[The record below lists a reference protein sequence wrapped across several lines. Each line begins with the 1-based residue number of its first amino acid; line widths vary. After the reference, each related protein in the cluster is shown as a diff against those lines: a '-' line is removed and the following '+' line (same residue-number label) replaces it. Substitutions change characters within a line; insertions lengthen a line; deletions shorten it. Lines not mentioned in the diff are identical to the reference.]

1 MVARPEWITSTSRPG
16 RGVDPPEK
24 VGFGGDHR
32 LKVAGGMAGAE
43 VTNDVVYLAIA
54 VRNVG
59 SGISVLD
66 RWDFS
71 ADDGRWIAAVVRH
84 CNLDRADPR

>member
-1 MVARPEWITSTSRPG
+1 
-16 RGVDPPEK
+16 
-24 VGFGGDHR
+24 
-32 LKVAGGMAGAE
+32 
-43 VTNDVVYLAIA
+43 